1 MTDMVKKFNIGA
13 AALGQGDAK
22 ARGFKKGVEAINL
35 AAIFQARGITF
46 GAPDM
51 TGNEM

>member
-13 AALGQGDAK
+13 ENLGNTSRANRFG
-22 ARGFKKGVEAINL
+22 KGVEALNL

-46 GAPDM
+46 GGPE
-51 TGNEM
+51 NEQ